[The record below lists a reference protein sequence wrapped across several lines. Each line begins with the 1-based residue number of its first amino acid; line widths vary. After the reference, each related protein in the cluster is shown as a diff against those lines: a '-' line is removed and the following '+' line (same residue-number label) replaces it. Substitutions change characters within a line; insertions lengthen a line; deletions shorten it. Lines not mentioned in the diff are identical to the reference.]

1 MKQNFQKV
9 LKQAFGSRVPL
20 AVFSAAAVLAPSA
33 FAAPIVGT
41 LALSANG
48 TTVIAVNGTKIDF
61 NFTGTVSNTFPPV
74 ATSGTV
80 TGNNADALYDVGASS
95 TGSFAPLVGT
105 TTIVHDLDSTLEPT
119 GSFVGA
125 SLPLSHFISFTAQP
139 LWDITLTEVLP
150 GVFGGGG
157 CTGPTSALVGT
168 TCSLPGSPFNLTNL
182 GGNQVS
188 AAFSYIG
195 RASDGA
201 GNFTNISGSFQTTFS
216 NTTIQGIVA
225 ALAAGQAVVTT
236 GSGTLAATAA
246 PVPEPGSTS
255 MAAIGGALLM
265 LSAAVRRRLRQ

>member
-1 MKQNFQKV
+1 MRQNFQKV
-9 LKQAFGSRVPL
+9 LKQAFSSRVTL

-80 TGNNADALYDVGASS
+80 TGNNADALYDIGASS
-95 TGSFAPLVGT
+95 TGSFAPLIGT
-105 TTIVHDLDSTLEPT
+105 TTTVHDLDSALEPT

-150 GVFGGGG
+150 GIFGSGG
-157 CTGPTSALVGT
+157 CNSAAVGA

-182 GGNQVS
+182 AGNQVS

-216 NTTIQGIVA
+216 NTTIQAIVA